1 MMTYLPSPK
10 IFQKKP
16 MTTLIH
22 STERYRFWARHAIA
36 ILMLMIVSAGYT
48 QDKATRSARQP
59 VLVDAIVAVVNTDVI
74 TMKELNDRIQ
84 IIEQRVRRQ
93 NMQVPPRDLL

>member
-1 MMTYLPSPK
+1 
-10 IFQKKP
+10 

-22 STERYRFWARHAIA
+22 STERYQQRSRHLIA
-36 ILMLMIVSAGYT
+36 ALMLMIVSAAHA
-48 QDKATRSARQP
+48 QDKAARSARQP

-84 IIEQRVRRQ
+84 ITEQRMRRQ
-93 NMQVPPRDLL
+93 NMQVPPRDLLQK